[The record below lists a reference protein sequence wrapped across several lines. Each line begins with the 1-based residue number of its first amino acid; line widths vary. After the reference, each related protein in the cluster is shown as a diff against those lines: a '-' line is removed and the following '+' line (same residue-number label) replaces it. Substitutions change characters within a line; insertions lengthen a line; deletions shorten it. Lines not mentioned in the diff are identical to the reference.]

1 MPVEVLVIGF
11 PGSQFNGE
19 IIPALT
25 DLVERNVITVVD
37 GLLVQR
43 ADDGTVTVVEFEEA
57 GASPQVDALAALVHK
72 ARDLVSEDVNELV
85 ASLEPGSSA
94 AVLVFEHTWA
104 VPLRDAMVGSGGVL
118 LGDIHIPVW
127 WSTRSSPPSRPSDLR
142 HLHPATP
149 TAIRTPNRN
158 PHPERSERRST
169 R

>member
-1 MPVEVLVIGF
+1 VLVIGF

-25 DLVERNVITVVD
+25 DLVERNVISVVD

-57 GASPQVDALAALVHK
+57 GASSEIAALSALVQE
-72 ARDLVSEDVNELV
+72 ARDLVSEEDVDELV

-104 VPLRDAMVGSGGVL
+104 VPLRDAIVGSGGVL
-118 LGDIHIPVW
+118 LSDTHIPGLVV
-127 WSTRSSPPSRPSDLR
+127 DEVLAA
-142 HLHPATP
+142 LDAL
-149 TAIRTPNRN
+149 
-158 PHPERSERRST
+158 
-169 R
+169 

>member
-1 MPVEVLVIGF
+1 VLVIGF

-25 DLVERNVITVVD
+25 DLVERNVISVVD

-57 GASPQVDALAALVHK
+57 GASSEIAALSALVQE
-72 ARDLVSEDVNELV
+72 ARDLVSEEDVDELV

-104 VPLRDAMVGSGGVL
+104 VPLRDAIVGSGGVL
-118 LGDIHIPVW
+118 LSDIHIPGLVVEEVLAAV
-127 WSTRSSPPSRPSDLR
+127 DAL
-142 HLHPATP
+142 
-149 TAIRTPNRN
+149 
-158 PHPERSERRST
+158 
-169 R
+169 

>member
-1 MPVEVLVIGF
+1 MGPVEVLVIGF

-57 GASPQVDALAALVHK
+57 GASPQVDALAALVHE
-72 ARDLVSEDVNELV
+72 ARDLVSEEDVDELV

-104 VPLRDAMVGSGGVL
+104 VPLRDAIIGSGGVL
-118 LGDIHIPVW
+118 LSDIHIPGLVV
-127 WSTRSSPPSRPSDLR
+127 DEVLAAVEA
-142 HLHPATP
+142 L
-149 TAIRTPNRN
+149 
-158 PHPERSERRST
+158 
-169 R
+169 